1 MGAPE
6 LRQFQVTIYVET
18 HCKHRR
24 KKSIYGLQ
32 SRWTEKIIPC
42 KVRLT
47 LSKCTPIGQS
57 RFARLPFLGFHW
69 HFLNYS
75 ELLKTGLQTSG
86 LALQLIR
93 PRHVARNKKKRA
105 FTREIHLLISIA
117 CNAAVFLGA
126 GESCLLSLCCLCS
139 LNTVA
144 AIFNLNLLLRKIAI
158 GESSIPWNRSPR
170 AKADGGVSRGQL
182 PSIFYNSTW
191 RYASRT

>member
-1 MGAPE
+1 M
-6 LRQFQVTIYVET
+6 TIYIET

-24 KKSIYGLQ
+24 KKSICGGQ
-32 SRWTEKIIPC
+32 SRSTEKIIPC

-57 RFARLPFLGFHW
+57 SFARLPFLEFHW

-75 ELLKTGLQTSG
+75 ELLKQAYKQAAWRSSQFVHAT
-86 LALQLIR
+86 
-93 PRHVARNKKKRA
+93 ARNKKKRA
-105 FTREIHLLISIA
+105 FTREIIHLITSSIA

-126 GESCLLSLCCLCS
+126 GGSCLFCLCGLCS

-144 AIFNLNLLLRKIAI
+144 AIFGLILLLRKIAI
-158 GESSIPWNRSPR
+158 LESSIPWNRSLR
-170 AKADGGVSRGQL
+170 AKTDCGVSRGQL